1 MPGVCVGRIAEID
14 AQGRPWVDFPGNIAG
29 PRLARVL
36 GRVAPDDLRT
46 LHRRGAEVLLGF
58 ENGEARLPI
67 LIAVTL
73 LPTASPEV
81 SGTSL
86 TEAKA
91 RTPEASPATT
101 LRVDGQRFI
110 LEAER
115 ELELRCGEAS
125 ILLRR
130 DGTIKIRGRDITTWA
145 RRRQRIR
152 GGSVSIN

>member
-1 MPGVCVGRIAEID
+1 FPLLRILGRCYDRRMFDGSSSSPPPEGSPRASTEEDAPARTMPGVCVGRIAEID

-91 RTPEASPATT
+91 RTPEA
-101 LRVDGQRFI
+101 
-110 LEAER
+110 
-115 ELELRCGEAS
+115 
-125 ILLRR
+125 
-130 DGTIKIRGRDITTWA
+130 
-145 RRRQRIR
+145 
-152 GGSVSIN
+152 